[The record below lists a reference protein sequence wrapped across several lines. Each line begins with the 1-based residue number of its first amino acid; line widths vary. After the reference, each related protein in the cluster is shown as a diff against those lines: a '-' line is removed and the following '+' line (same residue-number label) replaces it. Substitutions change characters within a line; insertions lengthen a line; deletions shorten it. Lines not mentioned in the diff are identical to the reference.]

1 MRSRYLLFVLLLL
14 IGGTS
19 IASAA
24 LPKIGSADTAAMQMH
39 VSTLS
44 VDVPAMGP
52 RLVLGGQ
59 GGYQVAQTGALKF
72 LRNIPT
78 PRLRMPKPSVFPRL
92 GKVTR
97 TLKAVPPPRPGALA
111 KVGPK
116 ATSFSLLPKG
126 LRKLP
131 KPSYKKL
138 TAVAAKLRPNPR
150 ELMKELAISGSMFAL
165 GIVPGEIMERIYPVE
180 DAAPVERIDKQ

>member
-1 MRSRYLLFVLLLL
+1 MRSRYLLFVLLPL
-14 IGGTS
+14 IGGPS

-24 LPKIGSADTAAMQMH
+24 LPKIGPADTAATQTH

-52 RLVLGGQ
+52 RLALGGQ
-59 GGYQVAQTGALKF
+59 GGYQVAQASALKF
-72 LRNIPT
+72 LRNVPT
-78 PRLRMPKPSVFPRL
+78 PRLRMPKPSAFPRL
-92 GKVTR
+92 GSVT
-97 TLKAVPPPRPGALA
+97 TALKAVPPPRPGALA

-116 ATSFSLLPKG
+116 AASFNLLPKG

-138 TAVAAKLRPNPR
+138 TTAAARLRPNPR
-150 ELMKELAISGSMFAL
+150 ELMKDLAISGSMFAL
-165 GIVPGEIMERIYPVE
+165 GIVPGEIIEQIYPVE
-180 DAAPVERIDKQ
+180 DAAPVARTDTQ